1 MHEDPHIPP
10 ELARN
15 LQGLYP
21 ETEPSQIA
29 EARLF
34 AAARSA
40 LARRRR
46 RRVLWRLSPLAAA
59 AAVGLAVLIL
69 PHRATPSTAL
79 NLSTGHRIDIRDA
92 FILARAIE
100 SNAPPANGDLNH
112 DGRVDGRDV
121 DLLAAAA
128 VRLSN
133 PGAL

>member
-1 MHEDPHIPP
+1 MHDDPHIPP
-10 ELARN
+10 ELAQN
-15 LQGLYP
+15 LRALYP
-21 ETEPSQIA
+21 ETEPSQIV

-34 AAARSA
+34 AAAGSA

-46 RRVLWRLSPLAAA
+46 QRVLWRFSPLAAA
-59 AAVGLAVLIL
+59 AAMGLAVLIL

-79 NLSTGHRIDIRDA
+79 NLSAGHRIDIRDA
-92 FILARAIE
+92 FILARAVE
-100 SNAPPANGDLNH
+100 NDAPPANGDLNH

-121 DLLAAAA
+121 DILAAAA